1 MKIVGVDN
9 SVNSPGVVWFEL
21 DEKLEVKRKNFL
33 GFTTVKK
40 DATDNIIHFKKNE
53 FSNGIEQYLWM
64 RDKIFETV
72 KKDLGDVIPDYV
84 AIEDYSFASVGKVF
98 NIAEST
104 GALKVKFFEN
114 NVPIRLYDP
123 ASIKMYFSGAGNA
136 DKPKM
141 KEAYDKLSEF
151 ERFKENIN
159 EDVIDAFAI
168 CKLLNLELKLRK
180 GLIKLYDLDENTIRV
195 FNRTTKA
202 HKENL
207 LVEEYIQKKE

>member
-1 MKIVGVDN
+1 MKIVGIDN

-21 DEKLEVKRKNFL
+21 DEKLEVKRKNYL

-40 DATDNIIHFKKNE
+40 NASSNIIHFKKKD
-53 FSNGIEQYLWM
+53 FSNDIEQYLWM
-64 RDKIFETV
+64 RDIIFETV
-72 KKDLGDVIPDYV
+72 KEDLKDIPDYM
-84 AIEDYSFASVGKVF
+84 AIENYSFASKGKVF

-114 NVPIRLYDP
+114 EVPIRLYDP

-141 KEAYDKLSEF
+141 KEAYDKLPEL

-207 LVEEYIQKKE
+207 LVEEYIQKKD